1 MKFDDLYYITDELN
15 KEKVRWM
22 IGSSVLLYFHEIVNS
37 PNDIDIVVDEKD
49 IVKVKDIFDRIG
61 TEQAKEKKS
70 PYLTEYFYTYIVR
83 DTSVD
88 IMCNFG
94 LAHQYGDYRLKIDET
109 AIVEYRK
116 VDNVTLPL
124 SSLEDWYVLYQLM
137 PGRENKVNMIEEYL
151 TRNGVNHYKLLERAL
166 TQPLPESVVNNINR
180 LINNKS

>member
-1 MKFDDLYYITDELN
+1 MKFDDLYYIANELN

-22 IGSSVLLYFHEIVNS
+22 IGSSVLLYFHGIVDS
-37 PNDIDIVVDEKD
+37 PNDIDIVIDEKD
-49 IVKVKDIFDRIG
+49 IMKVKDIFDKIG
-61 TEQAKEKKS
+61 IEQRKEKKY

-94 LAHQYGDYRLKIDET
+94 LAHQCGDYRLKIDEA

-116 VDNVTLPL
+116 INDYILPL

-137 PGRENKVNMIEEYL
+137 SGRESKVNMIEEYL
-151 TRNGVNHYKLLERAL
+151 ISNGVNHYELFDRAL
-166 TQPLPESVVNNINR
+166 TQPLPEAVVCNI
-180 LINNKS
+180 KSLTGDKA